1 LKINFI
7 IGTKAQ
13 FIKTIPV
20 INESIKRNLDVSI
33 YDLKQHSKTTS
44 ELRKKINKEYKLIE
58 VSRNKNDLGSYKNLI
73 TWFFKTMFSLL
84 FSKEYNI
91 KSEYC
96 FVHGDTLSTLLGTI
110 LIKRNGGKLV
120 LLEGGHAVPGIF
132 KHFPESIVRYLVA
145 KLSDIVIANG
155 KSQIDQLSKWN
166 VKAKVIEISTNT
178 IYDSFSKV
186 NLVSKKNTKEVIVSI
201 HRTENINNKR
211 KMELLVN
218 SISQISSEYL
228 VTWCL
233 HIPTK
238 NRLLSYKFYEKLLNL
253 KVSLCDLL
261 PYDDFINRI
270 YNSEFTITDG
280 GGVVEE
286 CQLLGTPTLVWRDEH
301 LDQNHLFEKGNNLF
315 LCNYKESDIN
325 YFFRNYKNFKKDIEI
340 KDEESPSKQI
350 LDRILS
356 L

>member
-20 INESIKRNLDVSI
+20 INESINRKLKVSL

-44 ELRKKINKEYKLIE
+44 DLRKKLNKEHKLIE
-58 VSRNKNDLGSYKNLI
+58 VSKNENDLGSYNGLI
-73 TWFFKTMFSLL
+73 VWFFTTMFNVL
-84 FSKEYNI
+84 FRKKYSI

-96 FVHGDTLSTLLGTI
+96 FVHGDTLSTLLGAI

-132 KHFPESIVRYLVA
+132 KHFPESIIRYLVA

-155 KSQIDQLSKWN
+155 ESQIEQLHKWN
-166 VKAKVIEISTNT
+166 IKATIIEISTNT

-186 NLVSKKNTKEVIVSI
+186 NLVSKNNTNEVIVSI

-211 KMELLVN
+211 KMELLVS
-218 SISQISSEYL
+218 SIGQISSEYL

-238 NRLLSYKFYEKLLNL
+238 NKLMSYKLYEELLDL
-253 KVSLCDLL
+253 KVNMSDLL
-261 PYDDFINRI
+261 PYDEFINRV

-280 GGVVEE
+280 VGVVEE
-286 CQLLGTPTLVWRDEH
+286 CQIIGKPTLVWRDEH
-301 LDQNHLFEKGNNLF
+301 LDQNHLFEKGDNLY
-315 LCNYKESDIN
+315 LCNYKEKDIN
-325 YFFRNYKNFKKDIEI
+325 YFFRNYKKLKKDIEI
-340 KDEESPSKQI
+340 KEEESPSKQI
-350 LDRILS
+350 LDKIINL
-356 L
+356 